1 MKNGTLLAAIDLG
14 SNSFR
19 LEICRFN
26 NGMLQ
31 RAEYIKETVRQGSGL
46 DENRNLSPASM
57 EKGWECLSRFAER
70 LASFQPSQVRAVATQ
85 TLREARNRQ
94 VFLEKAHQIL
104 GFPIEVVSGREEAR
118 LIYQGVSHL
127 LPISSERRL
136 VIDIGGRSTELI
148 IGQNKNALLLES
160 YRLGSV
166 ASTIKYFTNGE
177 LSSIAFQRAEVAAKA
192 VLDEAFC
199 VFKQSEWDTA
209 YGSSGTVSAVADTL
223 AHAGWPSEYLTME
236 SLLWL
241 KTQLIRFDHVD
252 KLRLDGM
259 KEERKSVIG
268 GGLSILI
275 ALMELFEI
283 ERLQVT
289 PGALRHGVLYDLVD
303 REDEVRDIRSLTVNG
318 LRKTFKADAAQAAR
332 VSRIACYFLQQI
344 QNQSGLDLNWP
355 RLMKKLDWSGQLHEI
370 GAAISHSDSHKHG
383 AYILENTDTPGF
395 VQHELHRLSLLVL
408 GHKGKLRKLDIDFN
422 DDSFIFQLISLRLA
436 VILCHARRD
445 PEYTFFELEISKSIP
460 QCLELKMEPLWA
472 QRFPQS
478 HHLLQQEVISWQKMH
493 WQLSLVQA
501 T

>member
-26 NGMLQ
+26 NGILQ
-31 RAEYIKETVRQGSGL
+31 RSEYIKEAVRQGSGL
-46 DENRNLSPASM
+46 DEDRNLSVASM
-57 EKGWECLSRFAER
+57 EKGWDCLSRFAER
-70 LASFQPSQVRAVATQ
+70 LAGFKSSQVRAVATQ
-85 TLREARNRQ
+85 TLREARNRH
-94 VFLEKAHQIL
+94 VFLEKAHHIL

-127 LPISSERRL
+127 LPFSPERRL
-136 VIDIGGRSTELI
+136 VIDIGGRSTEFI
-148 IGQNKNALLLES
+148 IGQNKNALMLES
-160 YRLGSV
+160 YRVGSV
-166 ASTIKYFTNGE
+166 ASSMKYFPNGE
-177 LSSIAFQRAEVAAKA
+177 LTSTAFQKAEVAAKA
-192 VLDEAFC
+192 VLDEAFS
-199 VFKQSEWDTA
+199 VFNRSEWDTA
-209 YGSSGTVSAVADTL
+209 YGSSGTVSAVAEAL
-223 AHAGWPSEYLTME
+223 EHAGWPSEYITME

-241 KTQLIRFDHVD
+241 KTQLIRFGHID
-252 KLRLDGM
+252 KLRLEGM
-259 KEERKSVIG
+259 KDERKAVIG
-268 GGLSILI
+268 GGLSVLI

-289 PGALRHGVLYDLVD
+289 PGALRHGVLYDLVE
-303 REDEVRDIRSLTVNG
+303 REDDVRDIRSLTVNG

-344 QNQSGLDLNWP
+344 QDQSGLDLNWP
-355 RLMKKLDWSGQLHEI
+355 RLMKKLDWSAQLHEI

-383 AYILENTDTPGF
+383 AYILDNTDTPGF

-408 GHKGKLRKLDIDFN
+408 GHKGKLRKLDVDFD

-445 PEYTFFELEISKSIP
+445 PEYAVFQLGISKTES
-460 QCLELKMEPLWA
+460 QCFELKMEPLWS

-478 HHLLQQEVISWQKMH
+478 NHLLQQEVISWQKTR
-493 WQLSLVQA
+493 WQLHLVQA
-501 T
+501 A